1 VRHSGVVTELEIQTV
16 MMMGM
21 AVLEDEDINKA
32 ISTPEMGLWEGV
44 IEVVVATVE
53 LLDEHNP

>member
-1 VRHSGVVTELEIQTV
+1 MRHSGVVTELEIQTV